1 MHNSLINLL
10 HLCGDIAANFSQT
23 IRNVSMFLWALRH
36 RCLEIIDKKSFV
48 KGYQCSSELHFIS
61 TMDMHCE
68 ITGSHDCVN
77 ALPSSTSFLQQQRLS
92 ELRHKLLCQC
102 SSELH
107 FISTEEITTYSF
119 FLGVCQCSSELHF
132 ISTLEFI
139 KGTETQHVVSML
151 FRAPLHF
158 YSVTPSGSNS
168 RQMCQ
173 CSSELHFIS
182 TVLQRTFCKRIRIVS
197 MLFRAPLHFYPDL
210 SETLDLQGFLRP
222 FLQVFF
228 RIF

>member
-1 MHNSLINLL
+1 
-10 HLCGDIAANFSQT
+10 
-23 IRNVSMFLWALRH
+23 MFLWALRH

-119 FLGVCQCSSELHF
+119 FMGVCQCSSELHF

-158 YSVTPSGSNS
+158 YGKEEGGKMNKYFVSMLFRAPLHFYAVQITENGLKAGL
-168 RQMCQ
+168 CQ

-182 TVLQRTFCKRIRIVS
+182 TTRKRAKVYPVHLCQCS
-197 MLFRAPLHFYPDL
+197 SELHFISTFIRRSL
-210 SETLDLQGFLRP
+210 VQKANLCQCSSELHFISTQ
-222 FLQVFF
+222 
-228 RIF
+228 